1 MPKATTQFVCAECG
15 YTSPKWLGRCPDCGK
30 FNTLAEETI
39 APPAPLSKKSRS
51 PLRELQGDAPQRR
64 DV

>member
-39 APPAPLSKKSRS
+39 APPAPLSKKAA
-51 PLRELQGDAPQRR
+51 PLFGSSKATPLKDIT
-64 DV
+64 